1 MKRNIV
7 NVIVTVCIAATVL
20 LSCEENEVASPVV
33 TNIRVIEK
41 DSTITGAEFNQT
53 IAIQGSNLGSVRAV
67 MFNDVTV
74 IPSPVYVTDN
84 NIIIAVPDAAP
95 KEVTNKI
102 TLVTA
107 SGEQVSID
115 FNVVLPPPEITAL
128 YNEFGIPGEENK
140 VLGSYFFLITKVL
153 VGSTEAEI
161 VSFTDSEVTFVMPQ
175 DVTTSTV
182 TVVGAGGET
191 TSTFRTHETDGRL
204 INFDIPA
211 TGWGSDVCWGDAE
224 RIDPDNSELPV
235 ISGRYSRIKQTDL
248 PATGYNGSWVI
259 STCYFDFGLPA
270 ASHEDKYFKMEVNVV
285 ESWKAGYYVID
296 IGIDG
301 GDHFKYKFKPWD
313 TDTYRTTGLKTEG
326 WKTFYIPLSDF
337 YKYNGDTQADP
348 IVRISD
354 ISKIRDVRVDF
365 SNGAED
371 ATVIASHYVALDNL
385 RIVDK

>member
-1 MKRNIV
+1 MKSYIV
-7 NVIVTVCIAATVL
+7 KVVATVCVAAAVL
-20 LSCEENEVASPVV
+20 LSCEDDEVASPVV
-33 TNIRVIEK
+33 TNIRVVEK
-41 DSTITGAEFNQT
+41 DSTILGAEFNQT

-84 NIIIAVPDAAP
+84 NIIITVPDTAP
-95 KEVTNKI
+95 KEVTNKV

-107 SGEQVSID
+107 SGEKVSAD

-140 VLGSYFFLITKVL
+140 VLGNYFFLITKVL

-175 DVTTSTV
+175 DATTSTV
-182 TVVGAGGET
+182 TVVGAGGES
-191 TSTFRTHETDGRL
+191 TSTFRIHETEGRL

-224 RIDPDNSELPV
+224 RIDPANSELPV
-235 ISGRYSRIKQTDL
+235 ISGRYTRIKQTDL
-248 PATGYNGSWVI
+248 PATGYNGSWVF

-270 ASHEDKYFKMEVNVV
+270 ASHEDKYFKMEVNIV

-301 GDHFKYKFKPWD
+301 GDHFKYRFKPWD
-313 TDTYRTTGLKTEG
+313 NDTYRTTGLKTDG

-365 SNGAED
+365 SNGATG
-371 ATVIASHYVALDNL
+371 AKVIASHYVALDNL